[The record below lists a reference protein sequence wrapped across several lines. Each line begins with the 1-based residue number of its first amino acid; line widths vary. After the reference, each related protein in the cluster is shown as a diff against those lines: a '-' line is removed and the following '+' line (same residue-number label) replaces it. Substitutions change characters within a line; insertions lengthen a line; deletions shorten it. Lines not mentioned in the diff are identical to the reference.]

1 MATFNYASGISNG
14 AKAMSEM
21 SKASADQKAQ
31 TYSSLV
37 TAAQSGPNA
46 YHQAL
51 ADNHVDPD
59 SVPAQFDATGKPIP
73 GAVDQLRQMGL
84 TLEQQQTAK
93 NAANTLTA
101 TTSYRNATLAN
112 TASNEKV
119 RNAILQQNAD
129 TNAARQAE
137 SVAAQKAAL
146 QPGIAKVMTDVNAV
160 MAGQGKKATP
170 ADYVSY
176 LSDMDRWS
184 DDPNVAPH
192 RGDLINAFQ
201 SMSQKDLNAAH
212 TVASTT
218 KLQTG
223 GSAPTFTLGPDGKMQ
238 LNMPQKPSAPAG
250 RSTPTTPPAKTPAAP
265 PPPQAAP
272 QQTKTPSAAPPPPP
286 ASNAPK
292 VPAPALAV
300 HNTLKSLHVP
310 FSMVDGTDGLP
321 ILEKG
326 GKQYKVLSV
335 DKNGNMNLQPGVW
348 Q

>member
-1 MATFNYASGISNG
+1 M
-14 AKAMSEM
+14 
-21 SKASADQKAQ
+21 
-31 TYSSLV
+31 
-37 TAAQSGPNA
+37 AAQ
-46 YHQAL
+46 
-51 ADNHVDPD
+51 
-59 SVPAQFDATGKPIP
+59 
-73 GAVDQLRQMGL
+73 R
-84 TLEQQQTAK
+84 
-93 NAANTLTA
+93 
-101 TTSYRNATLAN
+101 
-112 TASNEKV
+112 
-119 RNAILQQNAD
+119 
-129 TNAARQAE
+129 
-137 SVAAQKAAL
+137 AAL

-176 LSDMDRWS
+176 LNDMDRWS
-184 DDPNVAPH
+184 DDPNVAPQ
-192 RGDLINAFQ
+192 RGNLIKAFQ
-201 SMSQKDLNAAH
+201 NMSQKDLNAAH

-223 GSAPTFTLGPDGKMQ
+223 GKTDMFTTGPDGHIQMT
-238 LNMPQKPSAPAG
+238 LPQKPGASAPRGAPPAPPV
-250 RSTPTTPPAKTPAAP
+250 RTPATPPA
-265 PPPQAAP
+265 PQAAP